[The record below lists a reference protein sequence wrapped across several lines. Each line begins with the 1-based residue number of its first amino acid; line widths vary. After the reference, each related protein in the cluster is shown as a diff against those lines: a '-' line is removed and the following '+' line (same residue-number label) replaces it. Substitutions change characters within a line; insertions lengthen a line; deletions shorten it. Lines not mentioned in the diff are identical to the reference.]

1 MKKIILASLMAI
13 LFVGAYA
20 QEQEDEPKIKYSN
33 ITEFGFMMA
42 SPKGIGFEATTVNGF
57 SINKKHCLGL
67 GIGIGAQAYNEYYY
81 GGTAY
86 TPIFANYRLYFQP
99 NKTFSPHINVA
110 FGGLMVS
117 DGEGF
122 YSSVSAGFRA
132 GKFSF
137 SSGVSFMP
145 VRRPSDEVL
154 YYDEWGNRYWED
166 GPKEWYYPFG
176 VMLKWGFSF

>member
-20 QEQEDEPKIKYSN
+20 QEEEPKIKYSN

-57 SINKKHCLGL
+57 TINKKHCLGL
-67 GIGIGAQAYNEYYY
+67 GIGIGAQTYREYYE
-81 GGTAY
+81 GTAY

-99 NKTFSPHINVA
+99 DKTFSPHINVA

-145 VRRPSDEVL
+145 VFRPSEVY
-154 YYDEWGNRYWED
+154 YYDQWESCYSGE

-176 VMLKWGFSF
+176 IMLKWGFSF